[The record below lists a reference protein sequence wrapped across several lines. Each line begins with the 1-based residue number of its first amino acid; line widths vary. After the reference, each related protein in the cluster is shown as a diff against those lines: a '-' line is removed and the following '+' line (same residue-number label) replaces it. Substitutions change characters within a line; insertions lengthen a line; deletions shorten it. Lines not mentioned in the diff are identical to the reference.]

1 MVFNSQTHS
10 FYEYS
15 LKKSNIRY
23 DVRSLL
29 LEGDNLW
36 VGTYAEGLHVL
47 NLKTGNIK
55 SYTYSR
61 NIPNTL
67 CSNDVLSLLKTVKEK
82 SLSEQAGDY
91 VAIIR
96 NRIIL

>member
-1 MVFNSQTHS
+1 MDCGFSIHKTHS
-10 FYEYS
+10 FHEYF
-15 LKKSNIRY
+15 LKKSNIKY
-23 DVRSLL
+23 DIRSLL

-61 NIPNTL
+61 DIPNTL
-67 CSNDVLSLLKTVKEK
+67 CSNDVLSLFKDRKGEIFVGTSWGLCP
-82 SLSEQAGDY
+82 L
-91 VAIIR
+91 
-96 NRIIL
+96 

>member
-1 MVFNSQTHS
+1 MFGWEPGMDCGFSIHKLIL
-10 FYEYS
+10 FHEYF
-15 LKKSNIRY
+15 LKKSNIKY
-23 DVRSLL
+23 DIRSLL

-61 NIPNTL
+61 DIPEYNFA
-67 CSNDVLSLLKTVKEK
+67 VMM
-82 SLSEQAGDY
+82 Y
-91 VAIIR
+91 
-96 NRIIL
+96 